1 MITFLYLD
9 IYIFFRYNTY
19 NIYKKKEFFMK
30 RVSLLVDAELWDR
43 FKKIAKKENSDASKE
58 IRKFIRNY
66 IKNKNQLFLT
76 LEKHNGKT
84 SS

>member
-1 MITFLYLD
+1 
-9 IYIFFRYNTY
+9 
-19 NIYKKKEFFMK
+19 MK

-66 IKNKNQLFLT
+66 IKK
-76 LEKHNGKT
+76 
-84 SS
+84 

>member
-1 MITFLYLD
+1 
-9 IYIFFRYNTY
+9 
-19 NIYKKKEFFMK
+19 MK